1 MTRRFLIDTDTGSD
15 DAVALVMALRHP
27 DIEVVGI
34 TTVAG
39 NVPLQMATQNA
50 LYTLEQCG
58 RSIPVPVYAGCA
70 KPMLREIVTAQN
82 VHGMDGMGDM
92 GLPLHSRQPAASH
105 AVPKLIELIHQYAN
119 DITLV
124 TLGPLTNIALAVMLD
139 PSIAKLVSRCVVMG
153 GTSDNVGNMSLAG
166 EYNIWADPEA
176 ARIVFESGLPIMM
189 VGWDI
194 SRKYAVIAP
203 EDAAAIRAIDTPLA
217 HFCLDINAVV
227 NKFCLEET
235 QLAGFDLP
243 DPIAMAV
250 AIDPTVATQIY
261 RRHVIV
267 DLGEG
272 HSRGQI
278 LIDHHGQLNR
288 SHKADLVVEASREKF
303 IQMLHNAVA

>member
-1 MTRRFLIDTDTGSD
+1 MRHFLIDTDTGSD

-27 DIEVVGI
+27 DIKVVAI

-39 NVPLQMATQNA
+39 NVPLPMATQNA
-50 LYTLEQCG
+50 LYTVEQCG
-58 RSIPVPVYAGCA
+58 CNIPVYEGCA
-70 KPMLREIVTAQN
+70 KPMLREVVTAQN
-82 VHGMDGMGDM
+82 VHGTDGMGDM
-92 GLPLHSRQPAASH
+92 GLPLHSRQPAAGH
-105 AVPKLIELIHQYAN
+105 AVPKLIELIHQHAN

-139 PSIAKLVSRCVVMG
+139 PSIVHEVSRCVVMG
-153 GTSDNVGNMSLAG
+153 GTSDNMGNVGLAG
-166 EYNIWADPEA
+166 EYNVWADPEA
-176 ARIVFESGLPIMM
+176 ARIVFDSGLPITM

-203 EDAAAIRAIDTPLA
+203 EDAAALRAIDTPLA
-217 HFCLDINAVV
+217 HFCVDINAVV
-227 NKFCLEET
+227 NTFALEET

-250 AIDPTVATQIY
+250 AIDPAVATQVY

-267 DLGEG
+267 DLADG

-288 SHKADLVVEASREKF
+288 THHTDLVVEASRERF
-303 IQMLHNAVA
+303 IELLHAAVN